1 MEESSKST
9 DGCDLDGR
17 FFFYSCSTHTHKH
30 THRTFTKRSSDNT
43 DRYSFCKVQPWLKRG
58 VTAFLSFHFTVL
70 ASVQGHYTSIPTT
83 AFPRV
88 FHHSALCCVWKKYST
103 AWFISAAQPC
113 KIYLIHTPTAI
124 PVYLTELWQ
133 HLNISPRT
141 FYRPHKDKPKSQRKG
156 FKRLR

>member
-1 MEESSKST
+1 M
-9 DGCDLDGR
+9 GV

-88 FHHSALCCVWKKYST
+88 FHHSVLCCVWKKYST

-113 KIYLIHTPTAI
+113 KIYLIHTPTVI